1 MVDLRGHEKD
11 LAFAPKDVG
20 NHWKL
25 LRNGVIRCIHLV
37 ELPVCLAFSLSGYF

>member
-11 LAFAPKDVG
+11 LAFALKDVG

-25 LRNGVIRCIHLV
+25 LRNGVI
-37 ELPVCLAFSLSGYF
+37 